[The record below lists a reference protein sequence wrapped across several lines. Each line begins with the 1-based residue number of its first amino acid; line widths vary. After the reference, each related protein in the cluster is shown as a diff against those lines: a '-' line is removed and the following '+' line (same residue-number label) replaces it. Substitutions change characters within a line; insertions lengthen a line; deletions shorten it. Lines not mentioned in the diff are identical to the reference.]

1 MERTSIMF
9 NRKHI
14 LLGDMSTETLWEAY
28 CAAYYK
34 IYSRLP
40 KYSSTLSRHY
50 LISKTAALRAKG
62 TVNASKSM

>member
-1 MERTSIMF
+1 ML

-34 IYSRLP
+34 LYQRFP
-40 KYSSTLSRHY
+40 KYSASISRHY
-50 LISKTAALRAKG
+50 LISKTAALRAKATQNG
-62 TVNASKSM
+62 R

>member
-1 MERTSIMF
+1 MF

-34 IYSRLP
+34 IYSRFP
-40 KYSSTLSRHY
+40 KYSSTITRHY

-62 TVNASKSM
+62 TLNASKSM

>member
-1 MERTSIMF
+1 MF

-62 TVNASKSM
+62 TVKNASKSM